1 MYQASTEA
9 GEVSLLE
16 IMQRVH
22 ILKGNH
28 ERYLAD
34 MNRFIGSKESSL
46 RPPHILYTP
55 VAVGH

>member
-34 MNRFIGSKESSL
+34 MNRFIGSKESIVSG
-46 RPPHILYTP
+46 PHTYCTP
-55 VAVGH
+55 L